1 MTTKQSLLPLAVVCQ
16 NLIYRNHI
24 ISKNGST
31 IELIP
36 FERECEA
43 TRFISSVIIVANKNI
58 IPMLD
63 AMPSMGEGYKNL
75 TEVANFLNDKK
86 LYAQDNE
93 EPTLISASP
102 LNYTILMEIL

>member
-1 MTTKQSLLPLAVVCQ
+1 MATKQSYLPLAVVCQ
-16 NLIYRNHI
+16 NHIYRNHI
-24 ISKNGST
+24 ISINGST

-43 TRFISSVIIVANKNI
+43 TRFISSVIIVANENI

-63 AMPSMGEGYKNL
+63 AMPLIGEGYKNIA
-75 TEVANFLNDKK
+75 EVANFLNDKK
-86 LYAQDNE
+86 LYAQNDE

-102 LNYTILMEIL
+102 SNYSILE